1 MKPRFLRGRRIATPL
16 TIREPLRTERLV
28 LRPYTR
34 ADLDDYAAMQ
44 GNEELVRYM
53 LWPLRDRAAAAKHL
67 AQRRRQIRL
76 QQNGDFLGL
85 AIELPA
91 EPSLNPRPGSGR
103 VIGDASLLL
112 RSVGNRQAEVGWV
125 LHPDFGGKGYATEAS
140 RAMLDIAFGRL
151 GVHRVVAQLDARNAA
166 SGAMAERLGMRR
178 EALFRHDMWF
188 KGAWGDSLYYA
199 ILDEE
204 WAASPLSSI

>member
-16 TIREPLRTERLV
+16 IIREPFRTERLI
-28 LRPYTR
+28 LRRYTA

-44 GNEELVRYM
+44 GNEQLVRFM
-53 LWPLRDRAAAAKHL
+53 LWPLRDRAESAKHL
-67 AQRRRQIRL
+67 AKRRRQNRL
-76 QQNGDFLGL
+76 ERAGDFLGL
-85 AIELPA
+85 AIELPS

-125 LHPDFGGKGYATEAS
+125 LHPDFGGTGYATEAS
-140 RAMLDIAFGRL
+140 RMMLDLAFGRL
-151 GVHRVVAQLDARNAA
+151 GVHRVVAQLDARNTA
-166 SGAMAERLGMRR
+166 SAAMAERLGMRR
-178 EALFRHDMWF
+178 EALFRHDMWV

-199 ILDEE
+199 IIEEE
-204 WAASPLSSI
+204 WAASPLSAV